1 MSQFAVTLDTEVFPN
16 CFLLVA
22 RICDT
27 EITVVF
33 EISQFKNESVELLSF
48 LHWLRDNKARAYG
61 FNIVNF
67 DVADLESAVKKTAIV
82 VSLAIAAQKVVTTG
96 CKIAEIYAS
105 K

>member
-1 MSQFAVTLDTEVFPN
+1 MEGPVENTGPSVFARKFYRGYNETPTEGFIMFGRKIEMKLVKDTTPDGTPT
-16 CFLLVA
+16 
-22 RICDT
+22 RI
-27 EITVVF
+27 
-33 EISQFKNESVELLSF
+33 
-48 LHWLRDNKARAYG
+48 
-61 FNIVNF
+61 NIVNF